1 MRLGTYP
8 KLGLELTFGPIPFHI
23 RRKRWGIPHT
33 PIYPALFGCWLPC
46 LDSSRRSIEFVD
58 CKSRKRSSV
67 EVSVDQY
74 DLEHPR
80 SNPYSSCF
88 MYTLR
93 AQTDKYV
100 QTFQKGNC
108 YSIFDRDGTKSQ
120 KNWKHKEIRLSIWRP
135 STLLTDKLPRHCRV
149 DITTTYVEE
158 SPLIQ

>member
-23 RRKRWGIPHT
+23 RRKRWGIPHS
-33 PIYPALFGCWLPC
+33 PIYPVLLGCRLPC
-46 LDSSRRSIEFVD
+46 LESSRRCIGFVD
-58 CKSRKRSSV
+58 CKSRSSRRDV

-74 DLEHPR
+74 DLEHPL
-80 SNPYSSCF
+80 PIHIHHALC
-88 MYTLR
+88 THP

-120 KNWKHKEIRLSIWRP
+120 KSWKHKEIHLSIWRP
-135 STLLTDKLPRHCRV
+135 STLLTEKLPRHN
-149 DITTTYVEE
+149 
-158 SPLIQ
+158 